1 MLDHTMCRS
10 DLLVSKCARFIG
22 RSVIALIL
30 AISVTAGA
38 AEPSRY
44 SAGKCANG
52 ELKFVDGLPVV
63 TTGGTPE
70 QIGTALGTLYKHPL
84 GELMGKQDEVA
95 RGFGLKQAPGVLVKM
110 SRLAVPAFPESQR
123 RELQS
128 MSTASGANLDTLDFA
143 NIMYEIAHFPACS
156 SLAVEPGRSATGETV
171 FGRNLD
177 FPTFGFL
184 DKYSVIVVCRPEGK
198 HAFASITFP
207 SVVGVF
213 SGMNDA
219 GLCVAQL
226 EVNESADNSPR
237 VNITGTPVA
246 MCFRRLL
253 EECTTV
259 DEAEK
264 LLREQNRMMMC
275 NLAVC
280 DRTQSAVL
288 EITPKTVVR
297 RASSQGVCPC
307 TNHFR
312 TPELAL
318 EREKQCW
325 RYDKLCACQ
334 QMDKLG
340 IADIARLLDSANQR
354 QFTIQTMIFEPSTLK
369 AHISF
374 GPAPSSSRPLK
385 EIDLGR
391 YLRLPD
397 ATGKVSE

>member
-1 MLDHTMCRS
+1 MCPFHWP
-10 DLLVSKCARFIG
+10 LVDCA
-22 RSVIALIL
+22 ALAL
-30 AISVTAGA
+30 YVTAEA

-84 GELMGKQDEVA
+84 GELMGKQDEVV

-110 SRLAVPAFPESQR
+110 SRLAVPAFPDSQR

-128 MSTASGANLDTLDFA
+128 MSAASGANLDTLDFA
-143 NIMYEIAHFPACS
+143 NIMYEISHFPACS

-237 VNITGTPVA
+237 MNITGTPVA

-253 EECTTV
+253 EECITV

-280 DRTQSAVL
+280 DRA
-288 EITPKTVVR
+288 
-297 RASSQGVCPC
+297 
-307 TNHFR
+307 
-312 TPELAL
+312 
-318 EREKQCW
+318 
-325 RYDKLCACQ
+325 
-334 QMDKLG
+334 
-340 IADIARLLDSANQR
+340 
-354 QFTIQTMIFEPSTLK
+354 
-369 AHISF
+369 
-374 GPAPSSSRPLK
+374 SRPFWK
-385 EIDLGR
+385 SHQKTWFGER
-391 YLRLPD
+391 RS
-397 ATGKVSE
+397 KVFVLAPITSARRSWRSCARSNAGVTTSFVLANRWISSESPISPGYWIRPTSDNSLSRR